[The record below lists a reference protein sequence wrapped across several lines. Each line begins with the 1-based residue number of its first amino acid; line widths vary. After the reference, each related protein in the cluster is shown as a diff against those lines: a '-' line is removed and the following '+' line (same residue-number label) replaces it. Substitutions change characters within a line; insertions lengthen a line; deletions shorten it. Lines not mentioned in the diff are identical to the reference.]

1 MQKRAKGRVTMTRR
15 EFLQSLIVS
24 FVLATPLVAHAQQA
38 GKVYR
43 IGYVSSASPQP
54 AQPGLSAFR
63 QALRDLGWIEG
74 QNVIIE
80 TRYTMGDNQQHAAL
94 IAEVLRLKVD
104 VIVTTS
110 TPGALAAKAATQE
123 TPIVF
128 SMVSDPV
135 ATGVVTNLSRPGGN
149 LTGWSNMLPVT
160 TRKLLELL
168 KEVSPTVS
176 RVAVLFDP
184 GNPGKLLE
192 VKALQE
198 DAGSTGLAL
207 DPLEVRN
214 LADITAAF
222 ASMAQK
228 RTDGLV
234 TLQDAVTGN
243 HRKEIVE
250 LAAKARI
257 PAIYQTSEFVAA
269 GGLMSYGM
277 NMVAQYR
284 RSAMYVDKIFRGAKP
299 GNLPVEQP
307 MMFEM
312 VVNPRAAKALG
323 VTIPQSILLR
333 ADRVIE

>member
-1 MQKRAKGRVTMTRR
+1 MTRR
-15 EFLQSLIVS
+15 KLLQSLIVS

-38 GKVYR
+38 EKVYR
-43 IGYVSSASPQP
+43 IGIASSGNPGYVAH
-54 AQPGLSAFR
+54 LDAFR
-63 QALRDLGWIEG
+63 QGLRDLGWIEG

-80 TRYTMGDNQQHAAL
+80 TRYAMGDNKRHPEVL
-94 IAEVLRLKVD
+94 AEVLRLKVD
-104 VIVTTS
+104 VIVTDT
-110 TPGALAAKAATQE
+110 TPGAQAAKAATQE
-123 TPIVF
+123 TPVVF
-128 SMVSDPV
+128 QMVSDPV
-135 ATGVVTNLSRPGGN
+135 ASGVVTNLARPGGN
-149 LTGWSNMLPVT
+149 VTGWSNMLPAT

-168 KEVSPTVS
+168 KEVIPTVS